1 MYGGIAS
8 KIGTLAKKGSAVD
21 VTPAA
26 VNWTGTLGCDD
37 LSPCAD
43 YTEEQILG
51 INQAITLTFTVT
63 ATSGTPPTVVYRKAS
78 TAASTTA
85 RYCGSSNQYGGTPTP
100 EGTHEGMDGF
110 TTLYNGATLVVSSL
124 SVSSGDYL
132 AFIGYGNAPPFPPAV
147 HSVTIRINNQSD
159 SNAVLDTIIVQ
170 QFFG

>member
-1 MYGGIAS
+1 MGMLGVTGRVALT
-8 KIGTLAKKGSAVD
+8 KNGVAAVD

-37 LSPCAD
+37 ISPCAD
-43 YTEEQILG
+43 YTEEQILS

-63 ATSGTPPTVVYRKAS
+63 STSGTPPTVFYRKAS
-78 TAASTTA
+78 TPTSSTGE
-85 RYCGSSNQYGGTPTP
+85 YCDSSNQYGGTPTP
-100 EGTHEGMDGF
+100 EGRTTGGF
-110 TTLYNGATLVVSSL
+110 STLYNGSSLVVSSL

-132 AFIGYGNAPPFPPAV
+132 AFFGFGNAPPFPPAV

-170 QFFG
+170 QM

>member
-1 MYGGIAS
+1 MLQGLAKSICVN
-8 KIGTLAKKGSAVD
+8 AKKGSAAD

-37 LSPCAD
+37 ISPCAD

-63 ATSGTPPTVVYRKAS
+63 ATSGTPPTVQYRKAS
-78 TAASTTA
+78 NATSADPN
-85 RYCGSSNQYGGTPTP
+85 YCGSGNQYGGTPTP
-100 EGTHEGMDGF
+100 EGTVSQAF
-110 TTLYNGATLVVSSL
+110 PTLYNGATLSISSL

-132 AFIGYGNAPPFPPAV
+132 AFLGSGNAPPFGGP

-170 QFFG
+170 QM

>member
-26 VNWTGTLGCDD
+26 VNWTGTLGNDD
-37 LSPCAD
+37 ISPCAD

-63 ATSGTPPTVVYRKAS
+63 ATSGTPPSVYYRKAS
-78 TAASTTA
+78 SPTSYSPE
-85 RYCGSSNQYGGTPTP
+85 YCDSSNQYGGTPTP
-100 EGTHEGMDGF
+100 EGKTTGGF
-110 TTLYNGATLVVSSL
+110 STLYNGSSLVVSSL

-132 AFIGYGNAPPFPPAV
+132 AFFGFGNAPPFPPAV

-159 SNAVLDTIIVQ
+159 SNAVLDTIIFQ
-170 QFFG
+170 QIM